1 MPRTRRIA
9 LVGHPHVVVA
19 RGNNGDAV
27 FYDDSD
33 FEAYLG
39 LVRDLVREQLFVL
52 YAWCLMK
59 SEVRLVI
66 APQRLPLAQVV
77 QRLHTAHARRINQRR
92 ERSGHLFEGRFRSII
107 IPAARLPDA
116 VRWVHLWPV
125 RVERVRRVE
134 TYPWSSHRAYVAR
147 GDEWGDLVDAW
158 GVLERYGS
166 TLPVAQR
173 AFARFVEAGALERDD
188 LGIAEVM
195 NGVGG
200 DRKFAED
207 VLAEAGV
214 VWRGRRRPALAT
226 LATRVSLLM
235 NVHVDDLTSAARHQ
249 ELVMARRL
257 LATSAVRQAGRT
269 VTEVAEFLN
278 RDKGQVSRLVAQGMA
293 QMRADEA
300 FRALL
305 EAMKQRGAPQQPM
318 VE

>member
-19 RGNNGDAV
+19 RGNNGDTI
-27 FYDDSD
+27 FYEDSD
-33 FEAYLG
+33 YKSYLA
-39 LVRDLVREQLFVL
+39 LVRELVREQHCVV

-59 SEVRLVI
+59 SELRLVL

-92 ERSGHLFEGRFRSII
+92 GRSGHLFEGRFRSVIV
-107 IPAARLPDA
+107 PQGRLTDV
-116 VRWVHLWPV
+116 VRSVHLWPV

-134 TYPWSSHRAYVAR
+134 AYPWSSHRAYVTR
-147 GDEWGDLVDAW
+147 GDEWGDLVEARAI
-158 GVLERYGS
+158 LERYGS
-166 TLPVAQR
+166 SGPLAQR
-173 AFARFVEAGALERDD
+173 AFARFVEQGALERDD

-195 NGVGG
+195 KGVGG
-200 DRKFAED
+200 DRKFAEE

-214 VWRGRRRPALAT
+214 VWRGRRRPALTT

-235 NVHVDDLTSAARHQ
+235 NVHVEDMTSAARQQ

-257 LATSAVRQAGRT
+257 LATVAVRQAGRSI
-269 VTEVAEFLN
+269 TEVAAFLN
-278 RDKGQVSRLVAQGMA
+278 RDKGQVSRLVAQGMS
-293 QMRADEA
+293 QMRSDEA

-305 EAMKQRGAPQQPM
+305 DAMKQRGATPQPT
-318 VE
+318 EE